1 MMMICKRSENG
12 NKSQQS
18 PKGRSRRSSQAD
30 RKYVSLSQA
39 AHREVWTIGS
49 IKESRL
55 GPLQVQAAQQEG
67 RTWPCFFFKLK
78 KETLI
83 PPVNNT
89 GAPTFLLISDVFK
102 GVPVQIPFIAA
113 LIYSRFGDS
122 FHSCSEQSTE
132 LLVTFISF
140 CCQLHQISRT
150 SITLIEAVLKIKLLQ
165 LTARDVLYM
174 ISIHPVPLMPSN
186 TAVVS
191 ICKSVYLWITQTR
204 RWTWTMLR
212 GCWILAVW

>member
-1 MMMICKRSENG
+1 M
-12 NKSQQS
+12 
-18 PKGRSRRSSQAD
+18 
-30 RKYVSLSQA
+30 
-39 AHREVWTIGS
+39 
-49 IKESRL
+49 
-55 GPLQVQAAQQEG
+55 
-67 RTWPCFFFKLK
+67 
-78 KETLI
+78 I

-89 GAPTFLLISDVFK
+89 GAPTFLISDVFK

-113 LIYSRFGDS
+113 LIYSRFGYS

-150 SITLIEAVLKIKLLQ
+150 SITFIEAVLKIKLLQ

-191 ICKSVYLWITQTR
+191 ICKSV
-204 RWTWTMLR
+204 
-212 GCWILAVW
+212 